1 MGLRAGKG
9 AASAYRRGA
18 DVWKNRRAALVAR
31 PDALSVRA
39 LEESSNLDAMV
50 AIDVKVKGRLGE
62 VGMCQLSRVEMDG
75 RMRELSE
82 ELGTSLSSRT
92 N

>member
-18 DVWKNRRAALVAR
+18 DVWKDRRAALVAR

-39 LEESSNLDAMV
+39 PEESSNLDAMV
-50 AIDVKVKGRLGE
+50 AIDVKVGGLGRGWD
-62 VGMCQLSRVEMDG
+62 VSVVARGDG
-75 RMRELSE
+75 RTDERAV
-82 ELGTSLSSRT
+82 
-92 N
+92 